1 MKKKKKKQM
10 PIIKDSKIRRE
21 FPGGLMVGELRFCKL
36 HSIAK
41 KKKKE
46 KKKKELIFCL
56 FLFLA
61 TLNSFKTTL
70 PGIKLMPSL
79 Q

>member
-1 MKKKKKKQM
+1 M
-10 PIIKDSKIRRE
+10 PIIKDSKIIRE

-46 KKKKELIFCL
+46 KKKR
-56 FLFLA
+56 
-61 TLNSFKTTL
+61 N
-70 PGIKLMPSL
+70 
-79 Q
+79 

>member
-1 MKKKKKKQM
+1 
-10 PIIKDSKIRRE
+10 
-21 FPGGLMVGELRFCKL
+21 MVGELRFCKL

-46 KKKKELIFCL
+46 KKKELIFCL
-56 FLFLA
+56 FLFWA
-61 TLNSFKTTL
+61 TLNSFKNTI

>member
-1 MKKKKKKQM
+1 MFEKKNPNRCQL
-10 PIIKDSKIRRE
+10 IKDSKIRRE

-46 KKKKELIFCL
+46 KKKELIFCL
-56 FLFLA
+56 FLFWA
-61 TLNSFKTTL
+61 TLNSFKNTI